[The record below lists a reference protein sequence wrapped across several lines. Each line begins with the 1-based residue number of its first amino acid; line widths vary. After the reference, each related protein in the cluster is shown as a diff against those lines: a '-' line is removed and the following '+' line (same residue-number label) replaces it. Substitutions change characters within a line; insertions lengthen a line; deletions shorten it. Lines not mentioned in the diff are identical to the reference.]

1 MEQIYLCKLH
11 LICHVILPRTLTLYI
26 SVAISP
32 LSLLTRSPSHITTE
46 KRTKDLE
53 ERTKV
58 LMKVR
63 QTKAETSKSY
73 RQKKI
78 EAEQREKELIEQARQ
93 EAAIKLE
100 AELREKREEKHREAA
115 GNSLHTLS

>member
-1 MEQIYLCKLH
+1 M
-11 LICHVILPRTLTLYI
+11 
-26 SVAISP
+26 
-32 LSLLTRSPSHITTE
+32 
-46 KRTKDLE
+46 D
-53 ERTKV
+53 ERAKV

-115 GNSLHTLS
+115 GTSTHTPF